1 MTRKPKRRRRQGLSM
16 QTWGFVTLPL
26 LLAVILGCWRQ
37 QIHSPPLAIIE
48 QPWLNAGPDLPSRD
62 GDVDAVVGLSQ
73 VLAGEAPKR
82 TPGRPLNILVLSGGG
97 KYGAFTAGV
106 LVGWT
111 ASGQRPVF
119 DVATGISSGAI
130 VATLAFLGPKYD
142 DKLRNGF
149 TVLRRSDLFV
159 WRPIRGLI
167 RGTGL
172 MSAAPLEELL
182 AREITP
188 EVMAELQQAYH
199 EGRRLYIGTGNLIT
213 NRFTVWDLTA
223 IAASG
228 RPDAPVLV
236 RKILLASSS
245 VPGVVTPVE
254 FDVEVNGIRY
264 RELHGDAGN
273 MAQAFVRTPGPI
285 PTGSTFWILSAGK
298 VYRDPLKDRPRVFGL
313 LGGGVSNALYA
324 LFRSDLVKLY
334 ALCAVTGSQ
343 FRLIALPQDFPAETS
358 SFAFDPEELQR
369 MFWLGYQM
377 AASGQEWRSVPPDT
391 LPGEATPPRTGLQFV
406 TSRP

>member
-1 MTRKPKRRRRQGLSM
+1 MTVKPKRRPARWLFGWRPG
-16 QTWGFVTLPL
+16 WRCVPL
-26 LLAVILGCWRQ
+26 VLAAVLGCWRPEVYP
-37 QIHSPPLAIIE
+37 PPLAVIE
-48 QPWLNAGPDLPSRD
+48 QPWLNAGPSSPSRD
-62 GDVDAVVGLSQ
+62 GDVEAVLGLSQ
-73 VLAGEAPKR
+73 VLAGEPPKR
-82 TPGRPLNILVLSGGG
+82 DAGRPLNVLVLSGGG

-119 DVATGISSGAI
+119 DIATGISSGAI

-149 TVLRRSDLFV
+149 TRLRRSDLFV
-159 WRPIRGLI
+159 WRPVRGLI

-172 MSAAPLEELL
+172 MSAAPLEDLL

-188 EVMAELQQAYH
+188 EVMCDLQQAYAD
-199 EGRRLYIGTGNLIT
+199 GRRLYIGTGNLIT

-228 RPDAPVLV
+228 RPDAPVLI
-236 RKILLASSS
+236 RKILLASSA

-273 MAQAFVRTPGPI
+273 MAQAFVRSTGPI
-285 PTGSTFWILSAGK
+285 PAGSTIWVLSAGK
-298 VYRDPLKDRPRVFGL
+298 VYRDPLKSRPRVFGL

-358 SFAFDPEELQR
+358 SFAFEPEELQR

-377 AASGQEWRSVPPDT
+377 AVSGQEWRSVPPDT
-391 LPGEATPPRTGLQFV
+391 LPGEATPPRTGFQFV
-406 TSRP
+406 TPRP

>member
-1 MTRKPKRRRRQGLSM
+1 
-16 QTWGFVTLPL
+16 VE
-26 LLAVILGCWRQ
+26 AVL
-37 QIHSPPLAIIE
+37 
-48 QPWLNAGPDLPSRD
+48 
-62 GDVDAVVGLSQ
+62 GLSQ
-73 VLAGEAPKR
+73 VLSGQPPKLEA
-82 TPGRPLNILVLSGGG
+82 GRPLNILVLSGGG

-111 ASGQRPVF
+111 ASGQRPIF

-149 TVLRRSDLFV
+149 TRLQRSDLFV

-188 EVMAELQQAYH
+188 EVMCELQQAYVQ
-199 EGRRLYIGTGNLIT
+199 GRRLYIGTGNLIT

-236 RKILLASSS
+236 RKILLASSA

-254 FDVEVNGIRY
+254 FDVEVNGVRY

-285 PTGSTFWILSAGK
+285 PAGSTFWVLSAGK
-298 VYRDPLKDRPRVFGL
+298 VYRDPLQSRPRVFGL
-313 LGGGVSNALYA
+313 LSGGVSNALYA

-343 FRLIALPQDFPAETS
+343 FRLIALPQDFPAQTS
-358 SFAFDPEELQR
+358 SFAFEPQELQR

-377 AASGQEWRSVPPDT
+377 AVSGQEWRSVPPDT
-391 LPGEATPPRTGLQFV
+391 LPGEATPPRTGFQFV
-406 TSRP
+406 TPRP

>member
-1 MTRKPKRRRRQGLSM
+1 
-16 QTWGFVTLPL
+16 
-26 LLAVILGCWRQ
+26 
-37 QIHSPPLAIIE
+37 
-48 QPWLNAGPDLPSRD
+48 
-62 GDVDAVVGLSQ
+62 LSQ

-119 DVATGISSGAI
+119 DIATGISSGAI
-130 VATLAFLGPKYD
+130 VAALAFLGPKYD
-142 DKLRNGF
+142 EKLRNGF
-149 TVLRRSDLFV
+149 TTLRRSDLFV

-188 EVMAELQQAYH
+188 EVMCELQQAYH
-199 EGRRLYIGTGNLIT
+199 EGRRLYIGTGNILT

-223 IAASG
+223 IASSG

-236 RKILLASSS
+236 RKILLASSA
-245 VPGVVTPVE
+245 VPGVVAPVE
-254 FDVEVNGIRY
+254 FDIEVNGVRY
-264 RELHGDAGN
+264 RELHADAGN
-273 MAQAFVRTPGPI
+273 MAQAFVRSNGPI
-285 PTGSTFWILSAGK
+285 PVGSTIWVLSAGK
-298 VYRDPLKDRPRVFGL
+298 VYRDPLRDRPRVFGL
-313 LGGGVSNALYA
+313 IGGGVSNALYA

-391 LPGEATPPRTGLQFV
+391 LPGEVSPPRTGFQFV
-406 TSRP
+406 TPRP

>member
-1 MTRKPKRRRRQGLSM
+1 MAAKPRHQPKGVMSYGTAAQL
-16 QTWGFVTLPL
+16 V
-26 LLAVILGCWRQ
+26 VIGVGAALVGCWRTE
-37 QIHSPPLAIIE
+37 IHPPPLAIIE
-48 QPWLNAGPDLPSRD
+48 QPWLNVGPTSPSRD
-62 GDVDAVVGLSQ
+62 GDVETVVGLSQ
-73 VLAGEAPKR
+73 VLTGEAPKR
-82 TPGRPLNILVLSGGG
+82 AAGRPLNILVLSGGG

-149 TVLRRSDLFV
+149 TTLRRSDLFV

-188 EVMAELQQAYH
+188 ELMSELQQAYH
-199 EGRRLYIGTGNLIT
+199 DGRRLYIGTGNILT

-223 IAASG
+223 IASSG

-236 RKILLASSS
+236 RKILLASSA
-245 VPGVVTPVE
+245 VPGVVAPVE
-254 FDVEVNGIRY
+254 FDVEVNGVRY
-264 RELHGDAGN
+264 RELHADAGN
-273 MAQAFVRTPGPI
+273 MAQAFVRTTGPI
-285 PTGSTFWILSAGK
+285 PAGSTIWVLSAGK

-324 LFRSDLVKLY
+324 LFRSDLIKLY

-377 AASGQEWRSVPPDT
+377 AASGQDWRSVPPDT
-391 LPGEATPPRTGLQFV
+391 LPGEASPPRTGFQFV
-406 TSRP
+406 TPRP